1 MKMKVFTLLAVLLL
15 MGSAAFS
22 QDMGNP
28 DSLKMVVV
36 SAPLVVGTPSQ
47 PFTIACSTYIDANT
61 VTTLQFAFTW
71 NYVDMVIDSVKAS
84 AAFEAMEI
92 GPFYYLDEMISRSND
107 SDIAFCSG
115 TSLFTNFPSNA
126 NYQHVATIYFTV
138 NNWSAS
144 RGSITVDTI
153 QHPDYA
159 STDYAYVNNAVIYKP
174 IWKGPINVSTSAVD
188 ESDVSN
194 IPTSFELEQ
203 NFPNPFNPTTSIKF
217 GLPTKSHVSVKVYN
231 LLGQE
236 ITTLVNED
244 LSAGT
249 HTTEWDGRDKNQTEV
264 ASGIYFYK
272 LIAGDFIDTK
282 KMMLI
287 K

>member
-1 MKMKVFTLLAVLLL
+1 MKVFTLLAVLLL
-15 MGSAAFS
+15 LSSVAFS

-28 DSLKMVVV
+28 DSLKMTVI
-36 SAPLVVGTPSQ
+36 SAPLVIGTPSQ
-47 PFTIACSTYIDANT
+47 PFTIACSTYIDANS

-71 NYVDMVIDSVKAS
+71 NYIDMVIDSVRAS

-92 GPFYYLDEMISRSND
+92 GPFYYLDDLIARSND
-107 SDIAFCSG
+107 SNIAFCSG
-115 TSLFTNFPSNA
+115 TSIGTNFPSNA
-126 NYQHVATIYFTV
+126 NWQNVATVYFTV

-144 RGSITVDTI
+144 RGSITIDTI
-153 QHPDYA
+153 THPDYA
-159 STDYAYVNNAVIYKP
+159 ATGYGYVNNAVLYGP
-174 IWKGPINVSTSAVD
+174 VWKGPITVSTSAVE
-188 ESDVSN
+188 ESDLSN

-217 GLPTKSHVSVKVYN
+217 GLPTKSHVSIIVYN

-236 ITTLVNED
+236 ITTLVNEE

-249 HTTEWDGRDKNQTEV
+249 HTTEWDGRDKSNSEV

-282 KMMLI
+282 KMMLV